1 MAILPIRT
9 IPDPVLRQKAKRVKA
24 IDKSVRKLISDMQET
39 LRTASGVGLAANQ
52 VGQTIRLIVLNIPN
66 NECKVVI
73 NPEVTRRIGTRVVN
87 EGCLSIPGYIGEI
100 KRSELVR
107 VKGQDAR
114 GKEIKLKADG
124 LLAEVLE
131 HEIDHLNGVLYI
143 DHLESHASFHSG
155 ASLNP
160 ECPMHRFR
168 DIIDNI
174 GSGAGRRH
182 GLPHHSKAV
191 LEQTKRYEAAL

>member
-24 IDKSVRKLISDMQET
+24 IDKSVRKLINDMQET
-39 LRTASGVGLAANQ
+39 LCTASGVGLAANQ
-52 VGQTIRLIVLNIPN
+52 VGQMLRLIVLNIPG

-73 NPEVTRRIGTRVVN
+73 NPEVTRRIGSRVVN

-124 LLAEVLE
+124 LFAEVLE
-131 HEIDHLNGVLYI
+131 HEIDHLNGILYI
-143 DHLESHASFHSG
+143 DHLESQDK
-155 ASLNP
+155 
-160 ECPMHRFR
+160 FR
-168 DIIDNI
+168 KLEPPRNT
-174 GSGAGRRH
+174 
-182 GLPHHSKAV
+182 P
-191 LEQTKRYEAAL
+191 EQTEPKEVKTP

>member
-1 MAILPIRT
+1 MAVLPIRT
-9 IPDPVLRQKAKRVKA
+9 VPDPVLRQKAKRVKG
-24 IDKSVRKLISDMQET
+24 IDKSLRKLVSDMQET
-39 LRTASGVGLAANQ
+39 LRNANGAGLAANQ
-52 VGQTIRLIVLNIPN
+52 VGVTLRLIVLNLPG

-73 NPEVTRRIGTRVVN
+73 NPEVIRRIGTRVVS

-107 VKGQDAR
+107 VKGQDIR

-143 DHLESHASFHSG
+143 DHLENQDKLRKLEPPQKPLENA
-155 ASLNP
+155 
-160 ECPMHRFR
+160 
-168 DIIDNI
+168 IDK
-174 GSGAGRRH
+174 AGV
-182 GLPHHSKAV
+182 LP
-191 LEQTKRYEAAL
+191 

>member
-1 MAILPIRT
+1 MAVLPIRT
-9 IPDPVLRQKAKRVKA
+9 VPDPILRQKAKRVKT
-24 IDKSVRKLISDMQET
+24 IDKSVRKLINDMQET
-39 LRTASGVGLAANQ
+39 LLTASGVGLAANQ
-52 VGQTIRLIVLNIPN
+52 VGQTLRLIVLNVPG

-73 NPEVTRRIGTRVVN
+73 NPEVIRRIGSRIVN

-131 HEIDHLNGVLYI
+131 HEIDHLNGIL
-143 DHLESHASFHSG
+143 L
-155 ASLNP
+155 
-160 ECPMHRFR
+160 R
-168 DIIDNI
+168 
-174 GSGAGRRH
+174 
-182 GLPHHSKAV
+182 
-191 LEQTKRYEAAL
+191 